1 LGWASANSNIE
12 KASVFLIE
20 SLDQS
25 TSAVDACSLH
35 EACGTELRK
44 MNMVNAPLVIL
55 SKNSSIANVTLNRA
69 AKRNALSTRVLAEL
83 IQTLNDIAD
92 DFPTTRVVILTGAGQ
107 SFCSGA
113 DIAEFEGWDASS
125 LFKFIELGSTAC
137 QILATMP
144 QPVIA
149 GIHGHALGGGLE
161 LALAADIRIADAT
174 ASFGFPEINIG
185 GVPGWGGTIRL
196 QEVIGRGQAGLMLLT
211 GKSIDSA
218 TAQSI
223 GLLQQVVTE
232 DQLASSCQSLAETL
246 ASKSP
251 TALRLVKRALNSGS
265 PYDPR
270 RQANIEQY
278 ANLAC
283 MLSEERHRAVQ
294 SFNAKS
300 SPDAAPELGSP
311 HTPGITN

>member
-1 LGWASANSNIE
+1 
-12 KASVFLIE
+12 
-20 SLDQS
+20 
-25 TSAVDACSLH
+25 
-35 EACGTELRK
+35 
-44 MNMVNAPLVIL
+44 MNTVNAPLVIL
-55 SKNSSIANVTLNRA
+55 SKNSGIAKVTLNRPT
-69 AKRNALSTRVLAEL
+69 KRNALSTRLLAEL
-83 IQTLNDIAD
+83 IQILKDIAD

-125 LFKFIELGSTAC
+125 LFKFIELGSTAF

-251 TALRLVKRALNSGS
+251 TALRLVKRALDFGS
-265 PYDPR
+265 PYNPHT
-270 RQANIEQY
+270 QANIEQY
-278 ANLAC
+278 ANLVC

-300 SPDAAPELGSP
+300 SPDVAPKLGNP
-311 HTPGITN
+311 HHKLDQPAHE